1 MPTISFFNKK
11 YFNAMQLIM
20 KYIMSL
26 LIWVVVL
33 VIAIAAVWFLFF
45 SKMSAKPSPLVVTP
59 SSDAITTQS
68 LTHGNVLIA
77 NATARYGLIVPTTW
91 YLEKKAGGGI
101 TLYPDYDPAKKI
113 PPACKMEISALQNPG
128 NADLDDWLTDYLHA
142 DPTADVVESSRM
154 PSTVSGHPAVTWVGA
169 LNGVSTTLA
178 YVSRED
184 GLLYE
189 IAPSVIQN
197 VAAASGIVAGA
208 SSVAQCS
215 AAFQSLMS
223 SFRILP

>member
-1 MPTISFFNKK
+1 
-11 YFNAMQLIM
+11 
-20 KYIMSL
+20 
-26 LIWVVVL
+26 
-33 VIAIAAVWFLFF
+33 
-45 SKMSAKPSPLVVTP
+45 
-59 SSDAITTQS
+59 
-68 LTHGNVLIA
+68 
-77 NATARYGLIVPTTW
+77 
-91 YLEKKAGGGI
+91 
-101 TLYPDYDPAKKI
+101 
-113 PPACKMEISALQNPG
+113 MEISALQNPG